1 MVVASFSTPSPDPA
15 ESSFPPL
22 PPDSPPIVDPALTP
36 PTPTNTTT
44 TATSSDSTTP
54 STTTTPPT
62 PIPQPAQPQPTA
74 TMASSSDKQ
83 QQQQQAIHTSTPH
96 AVNGATVTAAAAD
109 ADNNNTNNC
118 DNSAHT
124 NGAPTPIAPTASAAG
139 DATSAAAVSAV
150 SMRKRT
156 LADYRLGRTLG
167 EGSYSTVVAAV
178 DLSNRRDYAI
188 KVLDKRHIIREKKVK
203 YVNIEKNTL
212 YKLDHPG
219 VVKLYSTFQDSSS
232 LYYVLELCQNGELLT
247 YIKKLGSFDEN
258 CTRFYVAQ
266 ILTAVEYV
274 HSQGVIH
281 RDLKPEN
288 ILLDHRM
295 YVKLTDFGTA
305 KMLEPSEDGTES
317 DRANSFVGTAEYVSP
332 ELLTEKAACKSSDLW
347 ALGCIIYQLLAGR
360 PPFKGSNE
368 YQTFQKIVKLE
379 YTFPAGFPK
388 AAMDLVSRLLVHDP
402 NERLGA
408 NNTIDQLKQHPFF
421 DGVQW
426 SELWTQ
432 PAPRLMP
439 YLPPTPTHNT
449 EALRSD
455 HDACLWSM
463 NRTGEAL
470 MVVDP
475 FRELGDSGS
484 SINNSGRNSMNGH
497 GGHETDDSDGTH
509 VPNAGVHGSSSV
521 PIEVAG
527 PSTSAATPTS
537 QSLPVLPSSGSS
549 AALLSPGTLPSHSIT
564 AAGEAT
570 TSSAKPTL
578 PVTSIPTSTTSGTTL
593 PKSISA
599 SAAVRSSAT
608 NGHAKT
614 KSGSRNAFVALFSG
628 SRHSSGKLLGK
639 KAKAG
644 DEGAET
650 SQQGLQTR
658 QDQVERLVGGVRR
671 EGTPRKTGI
680 SRENSSISL
689 AVTANEMSAY
699 SRRAQLELQAELSP
713 WQSFLLPTELVLH
726 QTPILKRKGLFS
738 RSCILVLTDFPRL
751 LYFDDS
757 NHYFSQLFNSNSNE
771 AFSSLQQQQ
780 MLLQWDQLDSS
791 QQQEHGS
798 AQSKKP
804 FLRQAIERMSLDLP
818 PPPPLQDSWGQHQQH
833 LNAVHQPLHPHPNPH
848 PRRNTGGLDGITS
861 ESGFLLI
868 RNGSHL
874 YRSEQTT
881 PLGAEGVSEE
891 NEHGVADQPQ
901 GLFGRS
907 PRTSMDDQEQLHS
920 HSHSHSHSHPHPRH
934 QPALQ
939 GHGQNK
945 IDAEKRVSGS
955 GCISGA
961 EAGNELEPSVMSNES
976 AIVGGPYEHGS
987 VNNSVNNS
995 TTDSNNGSS
1004 VTMGS
1009 GHGGGKTAAL
1019 QGGKPVS
1026 SSMKGSPAPSS
1037 STTMSRMGMIKAPKK
1052 QAKLRGEILFTASVV
1067 SELKGKKCF
1076 FIHTTK
1082 KSYYFE
1088 ESSQEGDARTWVRIL
1103 ERSMEGWFGE
1113 GGASAGAN
1121 GQSGGE
1127 TNGTE

>member
-1 MVVASFSTPSPDPA
+1 M
-15 ESSFPPL
+15 
-22 PPDSPPIVDPALTP
+22 
-36 PTPTNTTT
+36 T
-44 TATSSDSTTP
+44 TASP
-54 STTTTPPT
+54 S
-62 PIPQPAQPQPTA
+62 
-74 TMASSSDKQ
+74 
-83 QQQQQAIHTSTPH
+83 
-96 AVNGATVTAAAAD
+96 NGAD
-109 ADNNNTNNC
+109 
-118 DNSAHT
+118 
-124 NGAPTPIAPTASAAG
+124 APT
-139 DATSAAAVSAV
+139 AAAVSAV
-150 SMRKRT
+150 PVRKRT

-305 KMLEPSEDGTES
+305 KMLEASEDGTES

-368 YQTFQKIVKLE
+368 YQTFQKIVRLE

-408 NNTIDQLKQHPFF
+408 NNMIDQLKQHPFF
-421 DGVQW
+421 DGVEW
-426 SELWTQ
+426 SELWNQ
-432 PAPRLMP
+432 PAPKLMP

-463 NRTGEAL
+463 NRTGETL

-484 SINNSGRNSMNGH
+484 SVNNSGRNSMNGH
-497 GGHETDDSDGTH
+497 GGHETDESDGAQ
-509 VPNAGVHGSSSV
+509 VASVGVHDPSGSA
-521 PIEVAG
+521 E
-527 PSTSAATPTS
+527 ATPAS
-537 QSLPVLPSSGSS
+537 QSLTVLPTSDDL
-549 AALLSPGTLPSHSIT
+549 ATTTHQSPSTLPSTVTTAGSESLITNGGPGPSHS
-564 AAGEAT
+564 
-570 TSSAKPTL
+570 TSL
-578 PVTSIPTSTTSGTTL
+578 PVTGAAL
-593 PKSISA
+593 PKSTSA
-599 SAAVRSSAT
+599 SAAVGSST
-608 NGHAKT
+608 SNGHAKT
-614 KSGSRNAFVALFSG
+614 KGGSRNAFVALFSG
-628 SRHSSGKLLGK
+628 SRHSSGKKLLSK
-639 KAKAG
+639 KTKAG
-644 DEGAET
+644 DETAET
-650 SQQGLQTR
+650 SQQRLQAR

-671 EGTPRKTGI
+671 EGTPRKSGGMA
-680 SRENSSISL
+680 RENSSVSL

-757 NHYFSQLFNSNSNE
+757 NHYFSQLFNSNTNE
-771 AFSSLQQQQ
+771 AFSSWQQQQ
-780 MLLQWDQLDSS
+780 ILSQWSPSNAPQAH
-791 QQQEHGS
+791 QQEPGARAS
-798 AQSKKP
+798 LSKKP
-804 FLRQAIERMSLDLP
+804 SLRQAIGRMSLDMP
-818 PPPPLQDSWGQHQQH
+818 PPPPSSQELQTHHQHQQH

-861 ESGFLLI
+861 GSGFLLT
-868 RNGSHL
+868 RNGSHAHRGGVQH
-874 YRSEQTT
+874 RSEHTS
-881 PLGAEGVSEE
+881 PLGAEGVLSEE
-891 NEHGVADQPQ
+891 DEQGVVRDQHQ
-901 GLFGRS
+901 GLLGRS
-907 PRTSMDDQEQLHS
+907 TRASMEDQGQQQQDQQHSPAHS
-920 HSHSHSHSHPHPRH
+920 HSHLRH
-934 QPALQ
+934 QTPLQ

-945 IDAEKRVSGS
+945 IDAEKRISGS
-955 GCISGA
+955 GF
-961 EAGNELEPSVMSNES
+961 EDEHR
-976 AIVGGPYEHGS
+976 GGDNGM
-987 VNNSVNNS
+987 NNGTAYNN
-995 TTDSNNGSS
+995 SNNGSS
-1004 VTMGS
+1004 VTMSSSGGGS
-1009 GHGGGKTAAL
+1009 GSGGTTATVL
-1019 QGGKPVS
+1019 QSNKVS
-1026 SSMKGSPAPSS
+1026 SSTSSSVMMGSPAPSS
-1037 STTMSRMGMIKAPKK
+1037 STTVSRMGMIKASKK

-1067 SELKGKKCF
+1067 SEVKGKKCF

-1088 ESSQEGDARTWVRIL
+1088 ESNQEGDAKTWVRIL

-1113 GGASAGAN
+1113 GGVGGGGGRGDSDKGGVEANGSHTASAVSAA
-1121 GQSGGE
+1121 E
-1127 TNGTE
+1127 

>member
-1 MVVASFSTPSPDPA
+1 MDTSSISDSPAPLAPLSTTVPNTTDGDKNTANNNSNTNTH
-15 ESSFPPL
+15 L
-22 PPDSPPIVDPALTP
+22 PPSQAAAA
-36 PTPTNTTT
+36 TT
-44 TATSSDSTTP
+44 TATTTP
-54 STTTTPPT
+54 S
-62 PIPQPAQPQPTA
+62 
-74 TMASSSDKQ
+74 
-83 QQQQQAIHTSTPH
+83 
-96 AVNGATVTAAAAD
+96 NGTD
-109 ADNNNTNNC
+109 
-118 DNSAHT
+118 
-124 NGAPTPIAPTASAAG
+124 ASAAAG
-139 DATSAAAVSAV
+139 AVSAV
-150 SMRKRT
+150 PVRKRT

-368 YQTFQKIVKLE
+368 YQTFQKIVRLE

-388 AAMDLVSRLLVHDP
+388 TAMDLVSRLLVHDP

-408 NNTIDQLKQHPFF
+408 NNAVDQLKQHPFF
-421 DGVQW
+421 DGVEW
-426 SELWTQ
+426 SELWNQ
-432 PAPRLMP
+432 PAPKLMP

-463 NRTGEAL
+463 NRTGETL

-484 SINNSGRNSMNGH
+484 SVDNSGRNSMNGH
-497 GGHETDDSDGTH
+497 GGHDTDESDGSQI
-509 VPNAGVHGSSSV
+509 VNAGVHVSSDSAV
-521 PIEVAG
+521 EV
-527 PSTSAATPTS
+527 TPTS
-537 QSLPVLPSSGSS
+537 QSLPALPTLNDSSPATHMNPTTISSTTTATTTTTTAAAAEGEPLPSNGG
-549 AALLSPGTLPSHSIT
+549 PEPSHSAT
-564 AAGEAT
+564 LSTPGAA
-570 TSSAKPTL
+570 
-578 PVTSIPTSTTSGTTL
+578 I
-593 PKSISA
+593 PKSSSA
-599 SAAVRSSAT
+599 SAAVGSST
-608 NGHAKT
+608 SNGHIKT
-614 KSGSRNAFVALFSG
+614 KSGSRNVFVALFSG
-628 SRHSSGKLLGK
+628 SKQSSGKKLLGK
-639 KAKAG
+639 KIKAG
-644 DEGAET
+644 DEAAET
-650 SQQGLQTR
+650 SQQRLQTR

-671 EGTPRKTGI
+671 EGTLRKSGGI
-680 SRENSSISL
+680 SRENSSVSL

-699 SRRAQLELQAELSP
+699 SRRTQLELQAELSP

-757 NHYFSQLFNSNSNE
+757 NHYFSQLFNSNTNE
-771 AFSSLQQQQ
+771 AFSSWQQQQ
-780 MLLQWDQLDSS
+780 MLLQWDQSAPS
-791 QQQEHGS
+791 HVHQQEQGAGTES
-798 AQSKKP
+798 SLSKRP
-804 FLRQAIERMSLDLP
+804 SLRQAIGRMSLDLP
-818 PPPPLQDSWGQHQQH
+818 PPLPTSSQDVQTHHQHQHQQH
-833 LNAVHQPLHPHPNPH
+833 LNAAHQPLHPHSNPH

-861 ESGFLLI
+861 GSGFLLT
-868 RNGSHL
+868 RSGSHPHRGGVHH
-874 YRSEQTT
+874 RSEQTS
-881 PLGAEGVSEE
+881 PLGAEGRLSEE
-891 NEHGVADQPQ
+891 DVQDVAAVDRPQ
-901 GLFGRS
+901 GLSVRS
-907 PRTSMDDQEQLHS
+907 PRASMEDQIHQHSPAQSQSHLHS
-920 HSHSHSHSHPHPRH
+920 HPHPHPRH
-934 QPALQ
+934 QTSLQ

-945 IDAEKRVSGS
+945 IDAEKRASGS
-955 GCISGA
+955 GF
-961 EAGNELEPSVMSNES
+961 EDEHH
-976 AIVGGPYEHGS
+976 GGSDNGI
-987 VNNSVNNS
+987 NNGTTSTNN
-995 TTDSNNGSS
+995 SNNGSS

-1009 GHGGGKTAAL
+1009 SSGGGGGGGGGSTTVL
-1019 QGGKPVS
+1019 QGSKMS
-1026 SSMKGSPAPSS
+1026 SSSSSSVMMVGGSPAPSS
-1037 STTMSRMGMIKAPKK
+1037 STTTLSRMGIIKAPKK

-1088 ESSQEGDARTWVRIL
+1088 EANQEGDAKTWVRIL

-1113 GGASAGAN
+1113 GGIGGNGSAD
-1121 GQSGGE
+1121 
-1127 TNGTE
+1127 TNGSPAALTGSTAE

>member
-1 MVVASFSTPSPDPA
+1 MDATSPSNSPAPPAPSSTPAAITAAAEDNDSNTNKNNNNNNNTTHLPSPQA
-15 ESSFPPL
+15 
-22 PPDSPPIVDPALTP
+22 VA
-36 PTPTNTTT
+36 TTT
-44 TATSSDSTTP
+44 TSAPLNGADADT
-54 STTTTPPT
+54 
-62 PIPQPAQPQPTA
+62 PTA
-74 TMASSSDKQ
+74 TAL
-83 QQQQQAIHTSTPH
+83 
-96 AVNGATVTAAAAD
+96 
-109 ADNNNTNNC
+109 
-118 DNSAHT
+118 
-124 NGAPTPIAPTASAAG
+124 
-139 DATSAAAVSAV
+139 SAV
-150 SMRKRT
+150 PVRKRT

-247 YIKKLGSFDEN
+247 YIKKLGSFDES

-368 YQTFQKIVKLE
+368 YQTFQKIVRLE

-421 DGVQW
+421 DGVEW
-426 SELWTQ
+426 SELWNQ
-432 PAPRLMP
+432 PAPKLMP

-463 NRTGEAL
+463 NRTGETL

-484 SINNSGRNSMNGH
+484 SVNNSGRNSINGH
-497 GGHETDDSDGTH
+497 GGHETDESDGAH
-509 VPNAGVHGSSSV
+509 IVNVGVHGPSESAEATPASQSLTILPTSDDSATTTHPSPSTLPSTAKTV
-521 PIEVAG
+521 GGESLTPNGGTG
-527 PSTSAATPTS
+527 PSQSTSLPAPGTALPKSTSA
-537 QSLPVLPSSGSS
+537 PVAVGSS
-549 AALLSPGTLPSHSIT
+549 
-564 AAGEAT
+564 
-570 TSSAKPTL
+570 TS
-578 PVTSIPTSTTSGTTL
+578 
-593 PKSISA
+593 
-599 SAAVRSSAT
+599 

-614 KSGSRNAFVALFSG
+614 KGGSRNAFVALFSG
-628 SRHSSGKLLGK
+628 SRHSSGKKLLSK

-644 DEGAET
+644 DETAET
-650 SQQGLQTR
+650 SQQRLQAR
-658 QDQVERLVGGVRR
+658 QNQMERLVGGVRR
-671 EGTPRKTGI
+671 EGNPRKSGGI
-680 SRENSSISL
+680 SRENSSVSL

-699 SRRAQLELQAELSP
+699 SRRSQLELQAELSP

-757 NHYFSQLFNSNSNE
+757 NHYFSQLFNSNTND
-771 AFSSLQQQQ
+771 AFSSWQQQQ
-780 MLLQWDQLDSS
+780 MLPQWDPSDPLHAH
-791 QQQEHGS
+791 QQEPGARMS
-798 AQSKKP
+798 LSKKP
-804 FLRQAIERMSLDLP
+804 SLRQAVGKMSLDLP
-818 PPPPLQDSWGQHQQH
+818 PPPPTSQDLQTHHQHQDH

-861 ESGFLLI
+861 GGGFLLT
-868 RNGSHL
+868 RNGSHAHRGGAQH
-874 YRSEQTT
+874 RSEHTS
-881 PLGAEGVSEE
+881 PLAVEGVLSEE
-891 NEHGVADQPQ
+891 DEQGGVVDPPQ

-907 PRTSMDDQEQLHS
+907 PRASLEDQAQQHQDQHQHS
-920 HSHSHSHSHPHPRH
+920 PAHAHSR
-934 QPALQ
+934 LQ
-939 GHGQNK
+939 TPLPGHGQNK
-945 IDAEKRVSGS
+945 IDAEKRISGS
-955 GCISGA
+955 GLEDEHRGDDSG
-961 EAGNELEPSVMSNES
+961 M
-976 AIVGGPYEHGS
+976 
-987 VNNSVNNS
+987 NNGTAYNN
-995 TTDSNNGSS
+995 SNNGSS
-1004 VTMGS
+1004 VTMSSSGGGS
-1009 GHGGGKTAAL
+1009 GSGGTTTIL
-1019 QGGKPVS
+1019 QGNKV
-1026 SSMKGSPAPSS
+1026 SS
-1037 STTMSRMGMIKAPKK
+1037 STTTLSRMGMIKASKK

-1088 ESSQEGDARTWVRIL
+1088 ESNQEGDAKTWVRIL

-1113 GGASAGAN
+1113 GG
-1121 GQSGGE
+1121 GGGGDSDKGGVE
-1127 TNGTE
+1127 VAE

>member
-15 ESSFPPL
+15 ESSSPL
-22 PPDSPPIVDPALTP
+22 PPDSPISPPIVNPALTP
-36 PTPTNTTT
+36 STPTTTLT
-44 TATSSDSTTP
+44 TDPSSASTA
-54 STTTTPPT
+54 SATTTPPT
-62 PIPQPAQPQPTA
+62 PIPQPAQPQPNA
-74 TMASSSDKQ
+74 TMASSGKQ
-83 QQQQQAIHTSTPH
+83 PQEQHQATHTPTPH
-96 AVNGATVTAAAAD
+96 I
-109 ADNNNTNNC
+109 DNAL
-118 DNSAHT
+118 S
-124 NGAPTPIAPTASAAG
+124 NGAPTPITPAASVAG
-139 DATSAAAVSAV
+139 DATSGAAVSAV
-150 SMRKRT
+150 PMRKRT

-463 NRTGEAL
+463 NRTGETL

-497 GGHETDDSDGTH
+497 GGHETDDSDGAHIT
-509 VPNAGVHGSSSV
+509 NTSVHGSSLS
-521 PIEVAG
+521 IEVSG

-537 QSLPVLPSSGSS
+537 QSLPVLPSSSSS
-549 AALLSPGTLPSHSIT
+549 AAPLSPRALPSHSAT
-564 AAGEAT
+564 TTGDAT
-570 TSSAKPTL
+570 TSTAKPTL
-578 PVTSIPTSTTSGTTL
+578 PITSISASTTPGTAL
-593 PKSISA
+593 PKSTSA
-599 SAAVRSSAT
+599 SAAVGSST
-608 NGHAKT
+608 KNGHTKA

-628 SRHSSGKLLGK
+628 SRHSSGKKLLGK
-639 KAKAG
+639 KTKAG
-644 DEGAET
+644 DESAET
-650 SQQGLQTR
+650 SQQRLQTR

-671 EGTPRKTGI
+671 EGTPRKSGV
-680 SRENSSISL
+680 SRENSSVSL
-689 AVTANEMSAY
+689 AVTANEMSVY

-713 WQSFLLPTELVLH
+713 WQSFLLPTELILH

-757 NHYFSQLFNSNSNE
+757 NHYFSQLFNSNTNE
-771 AFSSLQQQQ
+771 AFSSWQQQQ
-780 MLLQWDQLDSS
+780 MLIQWEQLNSS
-791 QQQEHGS
+791 HQQEYGV

-804 FLRQAIERMSLDLP
+804 SLRQAIEKMSLDLP
-818 PPPPLQDSWGQHQQH
+818 PPPPLQDSQGHNQQH
-833 LNAVHQPLHPHPNPH
+833 LNAAHQPLHPHPNPH
-848 PRRNTGGLDGITS
+848 PRRNTGGLEGITS
-861 ESGFLLI
+861 GSGFLLN
-868 RNGSHL
+868 RNGSHPHRGGQH
-874 YRSEQTT
+874 RSEQTT
-881 PLGAEGVSEE
+881 PLGAEKVLSEE
-891 NEHGVADQPQ
+891 DEHGITDRSQ

-907 PRTSMDDQEQLHS
+907 PRTSMDDQGQP
-920 HSHSHSHSHPHPRH
+920 HSHSHPHPHPHPHPRH
-934 QPALQ
+934 QAALQ

-945 IDAEKRVSGS
+945 IDAERRVSGS
-955 GCISGA
+955 GSVSGSGP
-961 EAGNELEPSVMSNES
+961 GNGLEPSAMLREPVV
-976 AIVGGPYEHGS
+976 VGGPYEHGS
-987 VNNSVNNS
+987 NNSANSSVNNSVNNS
-995 TTDSNNGSS
+995 ATNSNNGSS

-1009 GHGGGKTAAL
+1009 GHGGGSTAAL
-1019 QGGKPVS
+1019 QSGKPSS
-1026 SSMKGSPAPSS
+1026 SSMIASPAPSS
-1037 STTMSRMGMIKAPKK
+1037 STTISRMGMIKASKK

-1076 FIHTTK
+1076 FIHTTR

-1088 ESSQEGDARTWVRIL
+1088 ESNQEGDAKMWVRIL
-1103 ERSMEGWFGE
+1103 ESSMEGWFGE
-1113 GGASAGAN
+1113 NGAGAGSN

-1127 TNGTE
+1127 ANGPE

>member
-1 MVVASFSTPSPDPA
+1 M
-15 ESSFPPL
+15 
-22 PPDSPPIVDPALTP
+22 
-36 PTPTNTTT
+36 T
-44 TATSSDSTTP
+44 TASP
-54 STTTTPPT
+54 S
-62 PIPQPAQPQPTA
+62 
-74 TMASSSDKQ
+74 
-83 QQQQQAIHTSTPH
+83 
-96 AVNGATVTAAAAD
+96 NGAD
-109 ADNNNTNNC
+109 
-118 DNSAHT
+118 
-124 NGAPTPIAPTASAAG
+124 APTAA
-139 DATSAAAVSAV
+139 AAAVSAV
-150 SMRKRT
+150 PVRKRT

-305 KMLEPSEDGTES
+305 KMLEASEDGTES

-368 YQTFQKIVKLE
+368 YQTFQKIVRLE

-408 NNTIDQLKQHPFF
+408 NNMIDQLKQHPFF
-421 DGVQW
+421 DGVEW
-426 SELWTQ
+426 SELWNQ
-432 PAPRLMP
+432 PAPKLMP

-463 NRTGEAL
+463 NRTGETL

-475 FRELGDSGS
+475 FREMGDSGS
-484 SINNSGRNSMNGH
+484 SVNNSGRNSMNGH
-497 GGHETDDSDGTH
+497 GGHETDESDGAQ
-509 VPNAGVHGSSSV
+509 VASVGVHDPSGSA
-521 PIEVAG
+521 E
-527 PSTSAATPTS
+527 ATPAS
-537 QSLPVLPSSGSS
+537 QSLTVLPTSDD
-549 AALLSPGTLPSHSIT
+549 L
-564 AAGEAT
+564 AT
-570 TSSAKPTL
+570 TTHQSPSTPL
-578 PVTSIPTSTTSGTTL
+578 STST
-593 PKSISA
+593 SA
-599 SAAVRSSAT
+599 SAAVGSST
-608 NGHAKT
+608 SNGHAKT
-614 KSGSRNAFVALFSG
+614 KGGSRNAFVALFSG
-628 SRHSSGKLLGK
+628 SRHSSGKKLLSK
-639 KAKAG
+639 KTKAG
-644 DEGAET
+644 DETAET
-650 SQQGLQTR
+650 SQQRLQAR

-671 EGTPRKTGI
+671 EGTPRKSGGMA
-680 SRENSSISL
+680 RENSSVSL

-757 NHYFSQLFNSNSNE
+757 NHYFSQLFNSNTNE
-771 AFSSLQQQQ
+771 AFSSWQQQQ
-780 MLLQWDQLDSS
+780 ILSQWSPSDAPQAH
-791 QQQEHGS
+791 QQEPGARAS
-798 AQSKKP
+798 LSKKP
-804 FLRQAIERMSLDLP
+804 SLRQAIGRMSLDMP
-818 PPPPLQDSWGQHQQH
+818 PPPPTSQELQTLHQHQQH

-861 ESGFLLI
+861 GSGFLLT
-868 RNGSHL
+868 RNGSHAHRGGAQH
-874 YRSEQTT
+874 RSEHTS
-881 PLGAEGVSEE
+881 PLGAEGVLSEE
-891 NEHGVADQPQ
+891 DEQGVVRDQHQ

-907 PRTSMDDQEQLHS
+907 TRASMEDQGQQQQDQQHSPAHS
-920 HSHSHSHSHPHPRH
+920 HSHLRH
-934 QPALQ
+934 QTPLQ

-945 IDAEKRVSGS
+945 IDAEKRISGS
-955 GCISGA
+955 GF
-961 EAGNELEPSVMSNES
+961 ED
-976 AIVGGPYEHGS
+976 EHRDGDNGM
-987 VNNSVNNS
+987 NNGTTYNN
-995 TTDSNNGSS
+995 SNNGSS
-1004 VTMGS
+1004 VTMS
-1009 GHGGGKTAAL
+1009 SNGGTTATVL
-1019 QGGKPVS
+1019 QSNKVS
-1026 SSMKGSPAPSS
+1026 SSTSSSVMMGSPAPSS
-1037 STTMSRMGMIKAPKK
+1037 STTVSRMGMIKASKK

-1067 SELKGKKCF
+1067 SEVKGKKCF

-1088 ESSQEGDARTWVRIL
+1088 ESNQEGDAKT
-1103 ERSMEGWFGE
+1103 
-1113 GGASAGAN
+1113 
-1121 GQSGGE
+1121 
-1127 TNGTE
+1127 

>member
-1 MVVASFSTPSPDPA
+1 MVATSPSASSDPT
-15 ESSFPPL
+15 EHH
-22 PPDSPPIVDPALTP
+22 PDSPQDSSPVPSPSSTPAPEITLS
-36 PTPTNTTT
+36 TPTL
-44 TATSSDSTTP
+44 ASTM
-54 STTTTPPT
+54 TTTTPPT
-62 PIPQPAQPQPTA
+62 PIPQPAQPESTA
-74 TMASSSDKQ
+74 LSYSPPEQEQ
-83 QQQQQAIHTSTPH
+83 QQDTQ
-96 AVNGATVTAAAAD
+96 VNGAPSPATASTTPGDNTTPPSNGTAAP
-109 ADNNNTNNC
+109 
-118 DNSAHT
+118 
-124 NGAPTPIAPTASAAG
+124 PTSTVP
-139 DATSAAAVSAV
+139 V
-150 SMRKRT
+150 RKRT

-178 DLSNRRDYAI
+178 DLSNKRDYAI

-379 YTFPAGFPK
+379 YTFPAGFPQT
-388 AAMDLVSRLLVHDP
+388 AMDLVSRLLVHDP

-421 DGVQW
+421 DGVEW

-463 NRTGEAL
+463 NRTGETL

-484 SINNSGRNSMNGH
+484 SVNNSGRNSMNGL
-497 GGHETDDSDGTH
+497 GGHETDESEGSH
-509 VPNAGVHGSSSV
+509 SKSAGALASSS
-521 PIEVAG
+521 P
-527 PSTSAATPTS
+527 AALTGANPTTATTTS
-537 QSLPVLPSSGSS
+537 QSLPVLPSSGDSTL
-549 AALLSPGTLPSHSIT
+549 ASPTPLNPT
-564 AAGEAT
+564 AATGT
-570 TSSAKPTL
+570 TTASSSRPSQS
-578 PVTSIPTSTTSGTTL
+578 TSIAPTAPRASL
-593 PKSISA
+593 PKSTSA
-599 SAAVRSSAT
+599 SAAVGSSAA
-608 NGHAKT
+608 NGLT
-614 KSGSRNAFVALFSG
+614 KSKSTSRNAFVALFSG
-628 SRHSSGKLLGK
+628 SRHSSGKKLLGK
-639 KAKAG
+639 KSKAV
-644 DEGAET
+644 DETAET
-650 SQQGLQTR
+650 SQQRLQSR
-658 QDQVERLVGGVRR
+658 QDQVECLVGGVRR
-671 EGTPRKTGI
+671 EGIPRKSGGL
-680 SRENSSISL
+680 SREHSSVSL
-689 AVTANEMSAY
+689 AVTANEISAY
-699 SRRAQLELQAELSP
+699 SRRAQLELQAEQSP
-713 WQSFLLPTELVLH
+713 WQSFLLPTELILH

-757 NHYFSQLFNSNSNE
+757 NHYFSQLFNSNTNE
-771 AFSSLQQQQ
+771 AFSSWQQQQ
-780 MLLQWDQLDSS
+780 TLLQWDQSDLSYLP
-791 QQQEHGS
+791 QQEQGRG
-798 AQSKKP
+798 AALLKKP
-804 FLRQAIERMSLDLP
+804 SLRQAIGRMSLDLP
-818 PPPPLQDSWGQHQQH
+818 PPPHTQSTNAGPGQPRLYQHPSLSQEAQNHQQQQ
-833 LNAVHQPLHPHPNPH
+833 LNALHQPLHPHSNPH
-848 PRRNTGGLDGITS
+848 PRRNTGGLDEITS
-861 ESGFLLI
+861 GSGFLLT
-868 RNGSHL
+868 RNGSQHQSGGPNHQ
-874 YRSEQTT
+874 SEHMS
-881 PLGAEGVSEE
+881 PLGAEGVVPEKIDE
-891 NEHGVADQPQ
+891 NERGGVDRSQEFRP
-901 GLFGRS
+901 S
-907 PRTSMDDQEQLHS
+907 PRSSMDDQGQPHQ
-920 HSHSHSHSHPHPRH
+920 HPRH
-934 QPALQ
+934 QSPLQ
-939 GHGQNK
+939 SNK
-945 IDAEKRVSGS
+945 IDVEKRVSASGS
-955 GCISGA
+955 GLG
-961 EAGNELEPSVMSNES
+961 LEPSAMAIEES
-976 AIVGGPYEHGS
+976 SPGGLRTGTS
-987 VNNSVNNS
+987 SNNS
-995 TTDSNNGSS
+995 SS

-1009 GHGGGKTAAL
+1009 GGTTTAM
-1019 QGGKPVS
+1019 QGPGPGSKLS
-1026 SSMKGSPAPSS
+1026 SSLMAASPAPSS
-1037 STTMSRMGMIKAPKK
+1037 SATTVSRMGMIKASKK

-1088 ESSQEGDARTWVRIL
+1088 ESNQEGDAKTWVRIL
-1103 ERSMEGWFGE
+1103 ERAMEGWFGE
-1113 GGASAGAN
+1113 GAASVGSAGTGTTGDHGDN
-1121 GQSGGE
+1121 GAVGSPLVAAAE
-1127 TNGTE
+1127 

>member
-1 MVVASFSTPSPDPA
+1 MVSNNNNNSNNINTAQ
-15 ESSFPPL
+15 
-22 PPDSPPIVDPALTP
+22 
-36 PTPTNTTT
+36 TN
-44 TATSSDSTTP
+44 
-54 STTTTPPT
+54 
-62 PIPQPAQPQPTA
+62 
-74 TMASSSDKQ
+74 
-83 QQQQQAIHTSTPH
+83 
-96 AVNGATVTAAAAD
+96 GAAAA
-109 ADNNNTNNC
+109 
-118 DNSAHT
+118 
-124 NGAPTPIAPTASAAG
+124 APTTTSATVG
-139 DATSAAAVSAV
+139 DAASAAAVSAV
-150 SMRKRT
+150 PMRKRT

-388 AAMDLVSRLLVHDP
+388 TAMDLVSRLLVHDP

-408 NNTIDQLKQHPFF
+408 NSTIDQLKQHPFF
-421 DGVQW
+421 AGVEW

-463 NRTGEAL
+463 NRTEDTL

-475 FRELGDSGS
+475 FREQGDSGS

-497 GGHETDDSDGTH
+497 GGHETDDSSGARI
-509 VPNAGVHGSSSV
+509 VNAGVHGSSAS
-521 PIEVAG
+521 IEVAG
-527 PSTSAATPTS
+527 PIHSTVTPTS
-537 QSLPVLPSSGSS
+537 QSLPVLPSPSDPVASS
-549 AALLSPGTLPSHSIT
+549 SPEASSSKSTT
-564 AAGEAT
+564 VAAGEVT
-570 TSSAKPTL
+570 TSSARLTH
-578 PVTSIPTSTTSGTTL
+578 STTSISASPTQEHAL
-593 PKSISA
+593 PKSTSA
-599 SAAVRSSAT
+599 SAAVGSSTT
-608 NGHAKT
+608 NGHTKT
-614 KSGSRNAFVALFSG
+614 KSSSRNALVALFTG
-628 SRHSSGKLLGK
+628 SRHSSGKKLLGK
-639 KAKAG
+639 KTKAG
-644 DEGAET
+644 DEVAET
-650 SQQGLQTR
+650 SQQRLQAR

-671 EGTPRKTGI
+671 EGMPRKSGV
-680 SRENSSISL
+680 SRENSSVSL

-699 SRRAQLELQAELSP
+699 ARRAQLELQAELSP
-713 WQSFLLPTELVLH
+713 WQGNLLPSELVLH

-757 NHYFSQLFNSNSNE
+757 NHYFSQLFNSNTNE
-771 AFSSLQQQQ
+771 AFSSWQQQQ
-780 MLLQWDQLDSS
+780 ILLQLDSS
-791 QQQEHGS
+791 DPSQQQEQGAGS
-798 AQSKKP
+798 ALSKKP
-804 FLRQAIERMSLDLP
+804 SLRQSFGRMSVDLP
-818 PPPPLQDSWGQHQQH
+818 PPPPLLDSQTPHHQLPH
-833 LNAVHQPLHPHPNPH
+833 LNMVHQPLHPHPNPH
-848 PRRNTGGLDGITS
+848 PRRNTGGVDGITS
-861 ESGFLLI
+861 GSGFLLT
-868 RNGSHL
+868 RNGSHPH
-874 YRSEQTT
+874 RG
-881 PLGAEGVSEE
+881 GA
-891 NEHGVADQPQ
+891 
-901 GLFGRS
+901 
-907 PRTSMDDQEQLHS
+907 LHS
-920 HSHSHSHSHPHPRH
+920 
-934 QPALQ
+934 LQ
-939 GHGQNK
+939 GPGQNK

-955 GCISGA
+955 SFA
-961 EAGNELEPSVMSNES
+961 NGNGNGLEPSVVSSES
-976 AIVGGPYEHGS
+976 VVGGQHEHISTSSS
-987 VNNSVNNS
+987 VNNSLDNS
-995 TTDSNNGSS
+995 IDISTSNSHNGSS

-1009 GHGGGKTAAL
+1009 GHGGATTTAVLQSGKM
-1019 QGGKPVS
+1019 S
-1026 SSMKGSPAPSS
+1026 SSSLGMGSPGPSS
-1037 STTMSRMGMIKAPKK
+1037 STTTISRMKTIKASKK
-1052 QAKLRGEILFTASVV
+1052 EAKLRGEILFTASVV

-1076 FIHTTK
+1076 FIHTSK

-1088 ESSQEGDARTWVRIL
+1088 ESNQEGDAKTWVRIL

-1113 GGASAGAN
+1113 GSTGPRAHVPAS
-1121 GQSGGE
+1121 
-1127 TNGTE
+1127 TE

>member
-1 MVVASFSTPSPDPA
+1 MDTSSSISDSSAPLCPSNTTVSNTTDGDDNN
-15 ESSFPPL
+15 SDTHL
-22 PPDSPPIVDPALTP
+22 PPS
-36 PTPTNTTT
+36 
-44 TATSSDSTTP
+44 
-54 STTTTPPT
+54 
-62 PIPQPAQPQPTA
+62 Q
-74 TMASSSDKQ
+74 
-83 QQQQQAIHTSTPH
+83 
-96 AVNGATVTAAAAD
+96 TAAAATAVATTPSSGTD
-109 ADNNNTNNC
+109 AP
-118 DNSAHT
+118 A
-124 NGAPTPIAPTASAAG
+124 AAG
-139 DATSAAAVSAV
+139 AVSAV
-150 SMRKRT
+150 PVRKRT

-274 HSQGVIH
+274 HNQGVIH

-368 YQTFQKIVKLE
+368 YQTFQKIVRLE
-379 YTFPAGFPK
+379 YSFPAGFPK

-421 DGVQW
+421 DGVEW
-426 SELWTQ
+426 SELWNQ
-432 PAPRLMP
+432 PAPKLMP

-463 NRTGEAL
+463 NRTGETL

-484 SINNSGRNSMNGH
+484 SVDNSGRNSMNGH
-497 GGHETDDSDGTH
+497 GGHDTDESDGSQI
-509 VPNAGVHGSSSV
+509 VNAGVHGSSGSAV
-521 PIEVAG
+521 EVA
-527 PSTSAATPTS
+527 PAS
-537 QSLPVLPSSGSS
+537 QSLPVLPTSTDSTL
-549 AALLSPGTLPSHSIT
+549 ATQLSPTTMSSTATTVGGEPLASNGESGPSHSALIST
-564 AAGEAT
+564 PRAA
-570 TSSAKPTL
+570 
-578 PVTSIPTSTTSGTTL
+578 L
-593 PKSISA
+593 PKSSSA
-599 SAAVRSSAT
+599 SAAIGSST
-608 NGHAKT
+608 SNGHTKT
-614 KSGSRNAFVALFSG
+614 KSNSRNAFVALFSG
-628 SRHSSGKLLGK
+628 SRHSSGKKLLGK
-639 KAKAG
+639 KTKAG
-644 DEGAET
+644 DETTET
-650 SQQGLQTR
+650 SQQRLQTR

-671 EGTPRKTGI
+671 EGILRKSGGI
-680 SRENSSISL
+680 SRENSSVSL

-771 AFSSLQQQQ
+771 AFSSWQQQQ
-780 MLLQWDQLDSS
+780 MLLQWDQSDSS
-791 QQQEHGS
+791 HVHHQEQGAGAEVS
-798 AQSKKP
+798 LSKKSS
-804 FLRQAIERMSLDLP
+804 LRQAIGRMSLDLP
-818 PPPPLQDSWGQHQQH
+818 PPPPTSSQDLQTHRQHQHQQH

-861 ESGFLLI
+861 GSGLLLT
-868 RNGSHL
+868 RNGSHPSCGGAQH
-874 YRSEQTT
+874 RSEQTSV
-881 PLGAEGVSEE
+881 LGVEGRLSEE
-891 NEHGVADQPQ
+891 DEQDVAVVDRPQ
-901 GLFGRS
+901 GLFARS
-907 PRTSMDDQEQLHS
+907 PRASMEDQAHQHPHPHQHS
-920 HSHSHSHSHPHPRH
+920 PAQSHSHSHPHPHPRH
-934 QPALQ
+934 QTPLQ

-945 IDAEKRVSGS
+945 IDAEKRASGS
-955 GCISGA
+955 GLEEEHHGGSDNGA
-961 EAGNELEPSVMSNES
+961 NNGATS
-976 AIVGGPYEHGS
+976 A
-987 VNNSVNNS
+987 NN
-995 TTDSNNGSS
+995 SNNGSS

-1009 GHGGGKTAAL
+1009 SGGGGGSTNVL
-1019 QGGKPVS
+1019 QGSSKMS
-1026 SSMKGSPAPSS
+1026 SSSSSSVMMMGGSPAPSS
-1037 STTMSRMGMIKAPKK
+1037 STTTLSRMGIIKAPKK
-1052 QAKLRGEILFTASVV
+1052 QAKLRGEILFTA
-1067 SELKGKKCF
+1067 
-1076 FIHTTK
+1076 
-1082 KSYYFE
+1082 
-1088 ESSQEGDARTWVRIL
+1088 
-1103 ERSMEGWFGE
+1103 
-1113 GGASAGAN
+1113 
-1121 GQSGGE
+1121 
-1127 TNGTE
+1127 